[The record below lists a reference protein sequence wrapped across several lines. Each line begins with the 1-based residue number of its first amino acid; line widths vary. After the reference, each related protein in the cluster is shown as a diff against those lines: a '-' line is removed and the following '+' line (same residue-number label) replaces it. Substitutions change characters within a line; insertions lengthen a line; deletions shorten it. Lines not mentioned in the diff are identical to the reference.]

1 MLRNCEGCFLRPS
14 MNKNGEKRNRI
25 PKLILVSKALN
36 YVVRSH

>member
-14 MNKNGEKRNRI
+14 MNKNGEKSRI